1 MSFDHPEQFQ
11 QLLGQLSMKPREQA
25 QVVEERVVAQ
35 IHHDPSLCLFA
46 SYLTIKKGGTHIKF
60 WKGNPQFLY

>member
-46 SYLTIKKGGTHIKF
+46 SYLAIKKRGHPYQVL
-60 WKGNPQFLY
+60 KG